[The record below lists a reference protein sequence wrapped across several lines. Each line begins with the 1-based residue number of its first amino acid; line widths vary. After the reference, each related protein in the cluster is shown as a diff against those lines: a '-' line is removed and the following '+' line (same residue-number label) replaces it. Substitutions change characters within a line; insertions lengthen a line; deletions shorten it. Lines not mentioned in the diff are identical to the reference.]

1 MKLWLISQTKNNDYD
16 TFDAL
21 VVASPS
27 ASAARRIHPCPT
39 CSRTWV
45 TQKHV
50 MVKYIGTASPDT
62 KEGIILSSFR
72 AG

>member
-1 MKLWLISQTKNNDYD
+1 MKLWLISQTENCDYD
-16 TFDAL
+16 TFDAV
-21 VVASPS
+21 VVAAPS

-45 TQKHV
+45 AQKHV
-50 MVKYIGTASPDT
+50 MVKYIGTAAADI
-62 KEGIILSSFR
+62 KKGVILSSFR